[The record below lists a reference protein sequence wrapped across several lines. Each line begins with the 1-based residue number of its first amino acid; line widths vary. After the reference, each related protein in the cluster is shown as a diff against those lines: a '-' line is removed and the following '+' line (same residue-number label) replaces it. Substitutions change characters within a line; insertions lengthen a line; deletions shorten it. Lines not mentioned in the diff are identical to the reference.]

1 MLLFSGASKETG
13 RTKPLRYAIRD
24 SNGTI
29 VNLIEVEPGDITSG
43 KWVPPTG
50 HSAFPARTSAGDEL
64 GFGDK
69 ADQSGLLVSRKPEP
83 PAPVALP
90 QATILV
96 YGDDE
101 NVAQDQF
108 DVGDTVNIKVTLP
121 ASVTDR
127 TIAVPVDRLDA
138 KGNVVQAAALWLKL
152 VVTNGSGTIA
162 KVFSTPGR
170 YGVSEDT
177 SEEFEVPNTEI
188 TVFA

>member
-1 MLLFSGASKETG
+1 M
-13 RTKPLRYAIRD
+13 RYALLD
-24 SNGTI
+24 SNGI
-29 VNLIEVEPGDITSG
+29 VVNMIEVDPADIAEG
-43 KWVPPTG
+43 KWAPPAG
-50 HSAFPARTSAGDEL
+50 HSVFPARTTGGDDL
-64 GFGDK
+64 SFGDK

-83 PAPVALP
+83 PAPAALP

-96 YGDDE
+96 YGDDA
-101 NVAQDQF
+101 NVAQNQF
-108 DVGDTVNIKVTLP
+108 DAGDTVNIKVEFP

-138 KGNVVQAAALWLKL
+138 KGNVVEAAALWLKL
-152 VVTNGSGTIA
+152 VITNGSGTIA

-177 SEEFEVPNTEI
+177 SEEFEVQKTAI

>member
-1 MLLFSGASKETG
+1 M
-13 RTKPLRYAIRD
+13 RYALLD
-24 SNGTI
+24 SDGVVVNI
-29 VNLIEVEPGDITSG
+29 VEAGPADIAAG
-43 KWVPPTG
+43 NWAPPTG
-50 HSAFPARTSAGDEL
+50 HTAVPARTSAGDEL

-69 ADQSGLLVSRKPEP
+69 VDQSGLLVSRKP
-83 PAPVALP
+83 APVALP
-90 QATILV
+90 EATILV

-138 KGNVVQAAALWLKL
+138 KGNVVEAAALWLKL

-170 YGVSEDT
+170 YGVSKDT

>member
-1 MLLFSGASKETG
+1 M
-13 RTKPLRYAIRD
+13 RYALRD

-43 KWVPPTG
+43 KWAPPAG
-50 HSAFPARTSAGDEL
+50 HSVFPARTSGGDDL
-64 GFGDK
+64 DFGDK
-69 ADQSGLLVSRKPEP
+69 ADQGGLLVSRKP
-83 PAPVALP
+83 APVALP
-90 QATILV
+90 EATILV
-96 YGDDE
+96 YGDTE

-108 DVGDTVNIKVTLP
+108 DAGDTVNIKVTLP

-127 TIAVPVDRLDA
+127 TLAVPVDRLDA
-138 KGNVVQAAALWLKL
+138 KGNVVEAAALWLKL

-170 YGVSEDT
+170 YGVSKDT

>member
-1 MLLFSGASKETG
+1 MIE
-13 RTKPLRYAIRD
+13 
-24 SNGTI
+24 
-29 VNLIEVEPGDITSG
+29 VNLADIVAGKWSPPAGHTAVLAHTSG
-43 KWVPPTG
+43 
-50 HSAFPARTSAGDEL
+50 GDDL
-64 GFGDK
+64 DFGDK

-83 PAPVALP
+83 PAPVALQ

-108 DVGDTVNIKVTLP
+108 DAGDTVNIKVTLP

-127 TIAVPVDRLDA
+127 TIAVPVDRIDA
-138 KGNVVQAAALWLKL
+138 KGNVVEAAALWLKL

-162 KVFSTPGR
+162 KVFSRPGR

-177 SEEFEVPNTEI
+177 SEEFEVQKTEI

>member
-1 MLLFSGASKETG
+1 M
-13 RTKPLRYAIRD
+13 
-24 SNGTI
+24 
-29 VNLIEVEPGDITSG
+29 IEVDPADIAAG
-43 KWVPPTG
+43 NWVPPTG
-50 HSAFPARTSAGDEL
+50 HSAVPARTSGGDDL

-69 ADQSGLLVSRKPEP
+69 ADQGGLLVSRKPEP

-96 YGDDE
+96 YGDNE

-108 DVGDTVNIKVTLP
+108 DVGDTVNINVTLP

-138 KGNVVQAAALWLKL
+138 KGNVVEAAALWLKL

-170 YGVSEDT
+170 YGVSKDT

>member
-1 MLLFSGASKETG
+1 M
-13 RTKPLRYAIRD
+13 RYALLD
-24 SNGTI
+24 SNGVAVNI
-29 VNLIEVEPGDITSG
+29 VEVDPADIVAG
-43 KWVPPTG
+43 KWAPPTG
-50 HSAFPARTSAGDEL
+50 HTAVLSRTSAGDDL
-64 GFGDK
+64 DFGDK
-69 ADQSGLLVSRKPEP
+69 ADQSGLLVSRKP
-83 PAPVALP
+83 APVALQ

-138 KGNVVQAAALWLKL
+138 KGNVVEAAALWLKL

>member
-1 MLLFSGASKETG
+1 M
-13 RTKPLRYAIRD
+13 RYALRD

-29 VNLIEVEPGDITSG
+29 VNLIEVEPGDIASN
-43 KWVPPTG
+43 KWTPPAG
-50 HSAFPARTSAGDEL
+50 HSAFPARTSAGDDL
-64 GFGDK
+64 SFGDK

-83 PAPVALP
+83 PEPVALP

-101 NVAQDQF
+101 NVAQHQF
-108 DVGDTVNIKVTLP
+108 DAGDTVNIKVTLP

-138 KGNVVQAAALWLKL
+138 KGNVVESAALWLKL

-162 KVFSTPGR
+162 KVFSRPGR

-177 SEEFEVPNTEI
+177 SEEFEVQKTEI